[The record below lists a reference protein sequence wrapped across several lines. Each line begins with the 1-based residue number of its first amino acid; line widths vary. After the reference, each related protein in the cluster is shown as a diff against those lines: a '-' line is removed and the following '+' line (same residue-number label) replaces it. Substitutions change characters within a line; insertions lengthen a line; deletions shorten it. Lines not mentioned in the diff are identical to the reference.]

1 MAIKFYTK
9 ELAAMLPSIYEA
21 KSSYLE
27 AFGGDLQVLQGA
39 EAQADFLNL
48 KISDTDVVIQ
58 EYKTGANVGFGTG
71 TGSSNRFGPRNE
83 VKSVDLQV
91 KFDTPLAI
99 HDGIDNYTVNDIPE
113 DVVAERLALHAV
125 AWAEHTDAV
134 LAKELSDKASE
145 AIEAELTEADVV
157 EAFNMVRKNFVNA
170 KVSKGINWLAYVSS
184 DVYNLLVDSE
194 LAKTV
199 KGSTVNMDEG
209 EVYKFKG
216 FILREQ
222 ADELF
227 VGEENAYFT
236 VANVGQAGVGI
247 PLSRTM
253 DSEDFGGVVV
263 QGAGKLGKYV
273 PEKNK
278 KAIVKAVFAEVAE
291 VQAG

>member
-27 AFGGDLQVLQGA
+27 AFGGSLQVLQGA

-71 TGSSNRFGPRNE
+71 TGNSNRFGPRNE

-125 AWAEHTDAV
+125 AWAEHTDSV
-134 LAKELSDKASE
+134 LAQELSDKASE
-145 AIEAELTEADVV
+145 TIEAELTEADVV
-157 EAFNMVRKNFVNA
+157 EAFNAVRKNFVNA

-184 DVYNLLVDSE
+184 DVYNLLVDSD

-199 KGSTVNMDEG
+199 KGSSVNMDEG

-273 PEKNK
+273 PEKNQ
-278 KAIVKAVFAEVAE
+278 KAIVKAVFAELTP
-291 VQAG
+291 AG